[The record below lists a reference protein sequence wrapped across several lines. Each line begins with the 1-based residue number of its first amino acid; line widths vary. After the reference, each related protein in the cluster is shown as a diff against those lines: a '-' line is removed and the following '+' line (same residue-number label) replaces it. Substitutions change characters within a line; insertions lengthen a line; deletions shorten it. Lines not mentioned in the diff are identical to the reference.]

1 VETDADGRPLA
12 VRGAVSESARVL
24 RCAGPWR
31 SSGEWWDTD
40 RWSREEWDV
49 ALDDTTVVRLVHD
62 PLHATW
68 HLDGAYD

>member
-1 VETDADGRPLA
+1 M
-12 VRGAVSESARVL
+12 SEVARVV

-31 SSGEWWDTD
+31 SSGEWWDTA

-49 ALDDTTVVRLVHD
+49 ALDDTTLVRLVHD

-68 HLDGAYD
+68 YLDGAYD